1 MSRAGEVLDNSAM
14 ESFFSTLNLEIYA
27 RATSRIISSSS
38 LRGKVYILV
47 IMVYKMRTSG
57 RVVWITGLSGA
68 GKSTLA
74 HEVVMRLRLSGEVVL
89 MLDGDELREV
99 FGAVKANAQNHGR
112 EGRLALAMQYANL
125 CRVIAA
131 QGFTVVIATISLF
144 REVHAWNRA
153 NLPGYFEVYLKVPVE
168 ELRRRDPKGIYRRFY
183 AGELT
188 YVAGLDLPVDEP
200 EAADWVVEFVPERPV
215 AHLAEDLLNRLDG
228 RNIA

>member
-1 MSRAGEVLDNSAM
+1 MS
-14 ESFFSTLNLEIYA
+14 I
-27 RATSRIISSSS
+27 
-38 LRGKVYILV
+38 
-47 IMVYKMRTSG
+47 G

-74 HEVVMRLRLSGEVVL
+74 TALAGRLREAGEAVL

-99 FGAVKANAQNHGR
+99 FGAVAANAQNHGR
-112 EGRLALAMQYANL
+112 EGRLALAMQYAHL

-131 QGFTVVIATISLF
+131 QGLTVVIATISLF

-168 ELRRRDPKGIYRRFY
+168 ELRRRDPKGIYRRFD

-188 YVAGLDLPVDEP
+188 HVAGLDLPIDEP
-200 EAADWVVEFVPERPV
+200 EAADWIVEFVPERPAEV
-215 AHLAEDLLNRLDG
+215 LAEDLLKVLNERK
-228 RNIA
+228 IA